1 MRCVFTYAGSH
12 MALNWRDIQD
22 RAVTFTHNYREAKDE
37 DRDAKPFWKDL
48 FALYGVEP
56 REIGS
61 FEERVRMHGKA
72 GVGKMDYFAPRK
84 FLIEQK
90 SRGKNLDDA
99 YLQAMAYFDGLP
111 KDDKPRHIIVC
122 DFERMVVYDLEARG
136 KKRKT
141 ELVLA
146 DLPKHV
152 KKLAFLAGE
161 ERQEY
166 APESAVD
173 VKAVRAVGKLY
184 RALAST
190 NYPASDLSELLTRC
204 VFCFFADDTGIFD
217 KDALRHY
224 LAEHTKEDGSDIG
237 AHLGMVFAV
246 LNTTESARQTTMHE
260 TLLALP
266 YVNGGLF
273 ARPLA
278 AVFGT
283 RDIRATLLECMA
295 FDWSAVSPAI
305 FGSMFQS
312 VINEKERHDLG
323 AHYTSEANILKV
335 IGPLFLD
342 ELKAELAKAKSVEK
356 LNALWDKVASITLLD
371 PACGC
376 GNFLVVSYRELR
388 RIEIEIVKRLDKG
401 KKGEFASVGAGQA
414 HLGFELDLAH
424 ISRMS
429 VERMYGIELERFPA
443 EVAKLSLWLMDH
455 MMNMEL
461 GAYYGKPLRKLPLTE
476 APHIVQGNALRLD
489 WEEVVPKEKLTH
501 ILGNPP
507 FLGSKVMDDAQREEI
522 ATLTPDVHG
531 SGVLDY
537 VTGWYVKASAYLQGT
552 PITCAFVS
560 TNSITQGE
568 QVGILWKH
576 LTQDRGVQIHFAH
589 RTFKWSNEASGK
601 AAVYCVIVGFGC
613 TPPTNPRIY
622 VYADI
627 RGEAEAVTV
636 SHINP
641 YLVGAVDVFLESRS
655 RPLCDV
661 PTIGIGNKPIDGGL
675 YLFTPEEKANFLRS
689 EPHAE
694 KYFRRWIGAD
704 EFLNGIE
711 RWCLWLGDASPA
723 DLRAMP
729 EVLRRIEA
737 VKQYRLLSTSAP
749 TRKLA
754 EMPTRFHVENMPKG
768 MYVVVPEVSS
778 ERRYYIPMGFE
789 SPSTL
794 ASNLVKVVPNATL
807 YHFGVLESVMHMAW
821 MRAVAGRLKSDYRYS
836 KDIVYNNFP
845 WPEQVS
851 DEKKKA
857 VEAAAQAVLDARA
870 AYPDATLADLYDPAT
885 MPSPLVK
892 AHHTLDRAVD
902 RCYTSRAFASEPARL
917 EFLFEQ
923 YRELVA
929 RENL

>member
-1 MRCVFTYAGSH
+1 

-22 RAVTFTHNYREAKDE
+22 RAVTFVHSYKEAKDE

-48 FALYGVEP
+48 FALYDVEP

-61 FEERVRMHGKA
+61 FEERVRMHGRA
-72 GVGKMDYFAPRK
+72 GVGKIDYFAPRK

-90 SRGKNLDDA
+90 SRGKNLDEA

-111 KDDKPRHIIVC
+111 KEDKPRHIIVC
-122 DFERMVVYDLEARG
+122 DFERMVVCDLEERG
-136 KKRKT
+136 KKRKK
-141 ELVLA
+141 EFLLA
-146 DLPKHV
+146 DLPKRV
-152 KKLAFLAGE
+152 KDLAFLAGE
-161 ERQEY
+161 VQQEY

-173 VKAVRAVGKLY
+173 VKAVRAIGKLY

-190 NYPASDLSELLTRC
+190 NYPAGDLSELLTRC
-204 VFCFFADDTGIFD
+204 VFCFFADDTGIFE
-217 KDALRHY
+217 KDALRRY
-224 LAEHTKEDGSDIG
+224 FVEHTKEDGSDVG

-246 LNTTESARQTTMHE
+246 LNSREDARQTTMHE
-260 TLLALP
+260 TLQALP

-295 FDWSAVSPAI
+295 FDWSVVSPAI

-312 VINEKERHDLG
+312 VMNEKERHDLG

-342 ELKAELAKAKSVEK
+342 DLKAELAKAKSVEK

-388 RIEIEIVKRLDKG
+388 RIEMEIVKRLDKG
-401 KKGEFASVGAGQA
+401 RKGAFAGVQQAGQA

-424 ISRMS
+424 LSRMS

-507 FLGSKVMDDAQREEI
+507 FLGKKEQDAEQKKDMELVWGKVKGMGI
-522 ATLTPDVHG
+522 
-531 SGVLDY
+531 LDY
-537 VTGWYVKASAYLQGT
+537 VSAWYKKASDYVT
-552 PITCAFVS
+552 NTHITCAFVS

-568 QVGILWKH
+568 QVGVLWSYLFSQGIK
-576 LTQDRGVQIHFAH
+576 IHFAH
-589 RTFKWSNEASGK
+589 RTFRWSNEASGR
-601 AAVYCVIVGFGC
+601 AAVHCVIIGFGNFDI
-613 TPPTNPRIY
+613 TNKWIFEYKNISTKPEKLDAKNI
-622 VYADI
+622 
-627 RGEAEAVTV
+627 
-636 SHINP
+636 SP
-641 YLVGAVDVFLESRS
+641 YLVDAEDVVVKSRT

-661 PTIGIGNKPIDGGL
+661 PPMDFGNMANDGGNL
-675 YLFTPEEKANFLRS
+675 IFDNTSLEDFLEKEPAAKKYIRPLVGSEEF
-689 EPHAE
+689 
-694 KYFRRWIGAD
+694 I
-704 EFLNGIE
+704 NGIE
-711 RWCLWLGDASPA
+711 RWCLWLKDINPSELRQFPA
-723 DLRAMP
+723 ILKQ
-729 EVLRRIEA
+729 IEC
-737 VKQYRLLSTSAP
+737 VKLIRESSTREA

-754 EMPTRFHVENMPKG
+754 ETPYLFGEIRQPDTDYLVIPR
-768 MYVVVPEVSS
+768 VSS
-778 ERRYYIPMGFE
+778 ENRRMIPIGYLSSNYIVTDRCAF
-789 SPSTL
+789 
-794 ASNLVKVVPNATL
+794 VRDATPYL
-807 YHFGVLESVMHMAW
+807 FGILNSLMHMAW
-821 MRAVAGRLKSDYRYS
+821 TRTVCGRLKSDYNYS
-836 KDIVYNNFP
+836 INIVYNNFP

-851 DEKKKA
+851 DEKRKA
-857 VEAAAQAVLDARA
+857 VEDAAQAVLDARA
-870 AYPDATLADLYDPAT
+870 AYPEATLADLYDPAT
-885 MPSPLVK
+885 MPAPLVK

-902 RCYTSRAFASEPARL
+902 RCYGSRTFASEPERVA
-917 EFLFEQ
+917 FLFEK

-929 RENL
+929 HK